1 MYCMYYCRLEL
12 ETKLQELER
21 RRIDEEAQRAAERD
35 KVEERIKAAQDA
47 KETAERETLVLR

>member
-1 MYCMYYCRLEL
+1 MYYCRLEL

-35 KVEERIKAAQDA
+35 KVEERIKTAQDA